1 MKHRPAQGG
10 TVVFNL
16 RAVNNKALYA
26 ILVALVVPLVIFL
39 YVNSLPKAA
48 IPKPIFYDSV
58 SSVIKNGKQKNDTFW
73 HHLPD
78 FKLTNQLGENV
89 SWKDIVAHDKDTN
102 GRIVVA
108 DFFYTHCPTICPV
121 MTRNMKRLQNAVKMA
136 VDVDGRKSEL
146 VQFISFSIDPE
157 SDSVPALKKWADR
170 FQIDPSNW
178 WLLTGDKKTIY
189 DLSLKHMNLAVQ
201 DPQVDSSFPHTDI
214 FVLIDKRGVIRVRR
228 DKSGNPLLYHGLD
241 STSMANLSEDIV
253 LLSLEKDPKGKSF
266 LAGQLTTVAVA
277 MLITLILVGLFL
289 VLFRKKFSQH

>member
-1 MKHRPAQGG
+1 
-10 TVVFNL
+10 
-16 RAVNNKALYA
+16 VNKQALYA
-26 ILVALVVPLVIFL
+26 LLIALIVPLVIFL

-58 SSVIKNGKQKNDTFW
+58 NSVIKNGKRKNDTLW
-73 HHLPD
+73 HRLPD
-78 FKLTNQLGENV
+78 FKLTNQLGETV
-89 SWKDIVAHDKDTN
+89 SWKDITGSGRDTN

-121 MTRNMKRLQNAVKMA
+121 MTSNMKRLQNAVKKA
-136 VDVDGRKSEL
+136 VDIDGRNSEL
-146 VQFISFSIDPE
+146 VQFVSFSIDPE
-157 SDSVPALKKWADR
+157 RDSVPALKRWADR

-228 DKSGNPLLYHGLD
+228 DSHGNPVLYHGLD
-241 STSMANLSEDIV
+241 STAMANLSEDIV
-253 LLSLEKDPKGKSF
+253 LLSLEKDPKKKSF
-266 LAGQLTTVAVA
+266 LAGQLTTIAVA
-277 MLITLILVGLFL
+277 MLITLVIVGLFL
-289 VLFRKKFSQH
+289 VLFRKKFIQH